1 MNRPVFSNVSCS
13 LILVIR
19 VITLLYGLGLL
30 IFTSFGIIL
39 ELFVFKKFYGDHYG
53 YNLCI

>member
-1 MNRPVFSNVSCS
+1 MNRLVFSNVSGS

-19 VITLLYGLGLL
+19 MITIVYGQGLL
-30 IFTSFGIIL
+30 IFIRFGIIL
-39 ELFVFKKFYGDHYG
+39 RLFVFKKFYGGHYG